1 MTYPRRSF
9 GAVSLE
15 VPPGLF
21 EDDEAPPGFLVA
33 LTAIAPA
40 TLRIRTL
47 APGKAASLVEI
58 MAGLCPSLPKDVTAN
73 GRKHAWPGLASAMPG
88 DPHRVHY
95 LFESGGKVFQSLAE
109 APANLWADYGPYL
122 EGAMLSLDL
131 GEKPRPS
138 LPLHGAHA
146 APVVH
151 ATQPAQDPVEDIK
164 RQLAAAEAD
173 VIRLILSSHFDEA
186 EARLRTIDA
195 DIYGANALAH
205 AYEAALERAPT
216 DARIYDRALH
226 WARSTFP
233 DPHTAVEAEQF
244 GAAIADAEERLRLIH
259 QPD

>member
-1 MTYPRRSF
+1 MAYPRRCF
-9 GAVSLE
+9 GKVSLE

-21 EDDEAPPGFLVA
+21 EDDEAPSGFLVA

-47 APGKAASLVEI
+47 SPGNAASLAEI
-58 MAGLCPSLPKDVTAN
+58 MAGLCPSLPQDVTAT
-73 GRKHAWPGLASAMPG
+73 GRKHVWPGLAAAMPG

-95 LFESGGKVFQSLAE
+95 LFESRGDVFHGLAE
-109 APANLWADYGPYL
+109 APADLWTDYGPYL

-138 LPLHGAHA
+138 LPLHGAQV
-146 APVVH
+146 APEVR
-151 ATQPAQDPVEDIK
+151 ATQPAQDSIGDIK
-164 RQLAAAEAD
+164 RRLGAAEAD
-173 VIRLILSSHFDEA
+173 VIRLILSGRFDEA
-186 EARLRTIDA
+186 EARLRAIDA

-205 AYEAALERAPT
+205 AYEAALERAPA
-216 DARIYDRALH
+216 DARIYTRALH

-244 GAAIADAEERLRLIH
+244 RAAIADAEERLRQIF
-259 QPD
+259 QTE